1 MANPLT
7 LAELKQ
13 TVVEILPT
21 VVEAKSALTAAG
33 ASSVSYATDKV
44 VQDTIGFAADVDEG
58 AAKPISDLG
67 AKEWELQYV
76 KLVHAIVATEEFLN
90 TPEGRARAAS
100 QVNNA
105 VASLVQSADVAILAG
120 TNPATGAAVT
130 RRALQ
135 NLKDNATAVPATG
148 QTDADVVAAL
158 RGSKRGNFVLLS
170 DEGFSGLAYE
180 MNTQGMPKYPA
191 AVVDGAFPFW
201 TAKAAHF
208 EVVGLDGKDAD
219 TYFRNNVL
227 AYAGDFATIS
237 RAFLA
242 PSVRL
247 ASEGSIG
254 GVNLLERNMVAYVI
268 EQPFKYYISN
278 PADFSVVKSA

>member
-7 LAELKQ
+7 IAELKQ

-58 AAKPISDLG
+58 GVKPLSDLG

-76 KLVHAIVATEEFLN
+76 KLVHAIVVTEEFLN
-90 TPEGRARAAS
+90 TPEGRTRAAS

-135 NLKDNATAVPATG
+135 NLKDNATAVTATG

-191 AVVDGAFPFW
+191 AVVDGTFPFW

-208 EVVGLDGKDAD
+208 EVVGLDGKDSD
-219 TYFRNNVL
+219 TYFRNDVL
-227 AYAGDFATIS
+227 AYAGNFSTIS

-242 PSVRL
+242 PSVRMDR
-247 ASEGSIG
+247 SGTIG
-254 GVNLLERNMVAYVI
+254 GVNLLERNMLSYII
-268 EQPFKYYISN
+268 EQPLKYYISN
-278 PADFSVVKSA
+278 PADFFSVKSD